1 MAQRYFTPRFFEFL
15 EELSR
20 NNNREWFIS
29 NKPRY
34 ERDVREPMLA
44 FVADFAPRLR
54 KISANYVADPRPSGG
69 SMMRIYRNLRFSRD
83 KTPYHTNASAAFG
96 HSEVERHHGSPAFYL
111 SLSPAEAFMGVG
123 VWHPHPETTAKIR
136 DAIVAHPTKWK
147 SAIDDRKFK
156 LRFEMMGD
164 MLSRPPKGYD
174 AAHPM
179 IEESKR
185 KDFIGGTEFTR
196 KEVCSLEF
204 MDLFASTCASSA
216 GFMKFLTEAM
226 GLKW

>member
-1 MAQRYFTPRFFEFL
+1 MVTRYFTPRFFEFL

-20 NNNREWFIS
+20 NNNRDWFIP

-44 FVADFAPRLR
+44 FIADFAPRLR
-54 KISANYVADPRPSGG
+54 KISARFVADPRPAGG

-96 HSEVERHHGSPAFYL
+96 HRDGAHFNSPSFYL
-111 SLSPAEAFMGVG
+111 SLSPAEAFAGVG
-123 VWHPHPETTAKIR
+123 VWHPQADTVAKIR
-136 DAIVAHPTKWK
+136 DAIVAHPSKWK
-147 SAIDDRKFK
+147 SVINDKKFQA
-156 LRFEMMGD
+156 RFDLMGD

-174 AAHPM
+174 AGHPM
-179 IEESKR
+179 IEELKR
-185 KDFIGGTEFTR
+185 KDFVGGTQFTR

-204 MDLFASTCASSA
+204 MDLFAGACGAAA

-226 GLKW
+226 GLNW